1 MAGDFNTWSM
11 DICFAIFLILALWP
25 GYEDLAPL
33 ERPKKGFWT
42 FGSLWWPLKNTWR
55 GLAPTNKALRSAMRV
70 HLALALLLALAC
82 SIAAK
87 VLPAFDAFMTWKGA
101 ALELAILALLLGRAS
116 GLWSADRR
124 IRSSERAPA
133 RPTESS
139 LSS

>member
-25 GYEDLAPL
+25 GYKDLAPH

-55 GLAPTNKALRSAMRV
+55 DLAPTNKALHSTMRIN
-70 HLALALLLALAC
+70 LALALLLALAC

-87 VLPAFDAFMTWKGA
+87 FLPAFDAFMTWKGA
-101 ALELAILALLLGRAS
+101 ALEFVILALLLGRAS

-124 IRSSERAPA
+124 IRNAAKAPA
-133 RPTESS
+133 RATESG